1 MRRTMPGRVAMHVRR
16 GAPVWLG
23 AALLA
28 FTACSSSSAAVSRS
42 AATPQRAVAVA
53 QRVVSGLP
61 AATITTAAGQ
71 TATIYCEV
79 ADTQELQENGL
90 MNRTSMPDDQGMA
103 FLFSRP
109 VTVAFWMKDTLID
122 LSIAFIGADGAIVD
136 IQEMQAQT
144 LDNHIPAA
152 AYQYTIEANAT
163 WFARHGVL
171 VGDTVDL
178 SQVIASSTVYGNGQP
193 SPTPTP

>member
-1 MRRTMPGRVAMHVRR
+1 MRRRMPGRSARR
-16 GAPVWLG
+16 LRWGAPCSIG
-23 AALLA
+23 ALIL
-28 FTACSSSSAAVSRS
+28 TLVACSSSSAAVSRPPAAQER
-42 AATPQRAVAVA
+42 AATVA
-53 QRVVSGLP
+53 QQADNRLP
-61 AATITTAAGQ
+61 AAVITTAAGQ
-71 TATIYCEV
+71 SVTIHCEV
-79 ADTQELQENGL
+79 ADTPELQETGL

-109 VTVAFWMKDTLID
+109 VTIPFWMKDTLID
-122 LSIAFIGADGAIVD
+122 LSIAFIGPDGAIVD

-163 WFARHGVL
+163 WFARHGVQ
-171 VGDTVDL
+171 VGDAVDL
-178 SQVIASSTVYGNGQP
+178 GQVIARSTVYGSGQA